1 MDPDGVLGRARL
13 PLDRSDHCS
22 SSIAVWSFS
31 AKMTTKTFHYDYLI
45 IWAVFDYCSFAAL
58 SRLTFTGI
66 CQQPQRIHF
75 TGGADPRDQS
85 PTRESQGIALRSYG
99 AARRTLCCCQ
109 PARIVTSAFPLC
121 DVRLRGIRVE
131 RVGTVVEGDK
141 IEASRSVQGRTHII
155 HRRGGWSS
163 SPRARRE
170 SRRARGAP
178 TLPK

>member
-99 AARRTLCCCQ
+99 AARRALCCCH
-109 PARIVTSAFPLC
+109 PAADGECLTYWLC
-121 DVRLRGIRVE
+121 FLNTAP
-131 RVGTVVEGDK
+131 VGNSLFWFSK
-141 IEASRSVQGRTHII
+141 IYYACQNSHI
-155 HRRGGWSS
+155 GL
-163 SPRARRE
+163 PAL
-170 SRRARGAP
+170 RRAPQGNGNRRHVEFGE
-178 TLPK
+178 

>member
-99 AARRTLCCCQ
+99 AARRICCCH
-109 PARIVTSAFPLC
+109 PAAAEGECLTYLLC
-121 DVRLRGIRVE
+121 DFHSVLLWLVSSEPSTLHTLANPCSLIRVTF
-131 RVGTVVEGDK
+131 V
-141 IEASRSVQGRTHII
+141 I
-155 HRRGGWSS
+155 HTEYLRY
-163 SPRARRE
+163 
-170 SRRARGAP
+170 
-178 TLPK
+178 

>member
-66 CQQPQRIHF
+66 CQQPQRVHF

-85 PTRESQGIALRSYG
+85 PTRESQGITLRSYG
-99 AARRTLCCCQ
+99 AARRICCCH
-109 PARIVTSAFPLC
+109 PAR
-121 DVRLRGIRVE
+121 RRVPNLLIMFF
-131 RVGTVVEGDK
+131 K
-141 IEASRSVQGRTHII
+141 YC
-155 HRRGGWSS
+155 
-163 SPRARRE
+163 
-170 SRRARGAP
+170 SRRKF
-178 TLPK
+178 TILVFKNLLCLPE